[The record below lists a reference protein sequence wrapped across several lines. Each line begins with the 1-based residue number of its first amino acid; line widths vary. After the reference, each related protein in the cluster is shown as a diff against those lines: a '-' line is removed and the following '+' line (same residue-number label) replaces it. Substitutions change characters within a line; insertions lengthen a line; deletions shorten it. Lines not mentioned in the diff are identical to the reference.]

1 MKVWKALIVLG
12 IIGLILSSKSAN
24 ANLYDDIQ
32 CHVDNIFYE
41 ANSEEFL
48 GHVLVANSVTNRTAT
63 KNRWGSTVCGTVY
76 QRLQYS
82 WTRLPARALYDF
94 KQTEIK
100 GYTAIQE
107 NIVKILTHGPVK
119 GYEGVNHYL
128 RCDSRKPGGWWESM
142 EYLGQGG
149 AHCFYRD

>member
-12 IIGLILSSKSAN
+12 IIGLVLSNKSAK
-24 ANLYDDIQ
+24 ASVYEDIQ
-32 CHVDNIFYE
+32 CHIDNVFYE

-48 GHVLVANSVTNRTAT
+48 GQVLVANSVMNRTAT
-63 KNRWGSTVCGTVY
+63 ENRWGSTDCDTIY

-82 WTRLPARALYDF
+82 WTRLSAQVLYDF
-94 KQTEIK
+94 KQYEIE
-100 GYTAIQE
+100 GYTIIQE
-107 NIVKILTHGPVK
+107 NIIEILTHGPVK
-119 GYEGVNHYL
+119 GFEGVNHYL

-142 EYLGQGG
+142 EFLGQVG